1 MKKKFLLL
9 PCIADV
15 AIATFVGKVVL
26 DSRNQA
32 NSGLLI
38 ANIEALSEPTEN
50 SEGYFVFHEK
60 HYNPVTNLASGKC
73 YAYSYKGPGGKCPT
87 SHDHGANNCCS
98 ITC

>member
-50 SEGYFVFHEK
+50 SEG
-60 HYNPVTNLASGKC
+60 
-73 YAYSYKGPGGKCPT
+73 
-87 SHDHGANNCCS
+87 
-98 ITC
+98 